1 MRTKAQTSAKV
12 IRRAIA
18 VAALAGAVACT
29 PIIRNH
35 GYMPP
40 PEDLSLIA
48 VGLDTRE
55 SVVTTLGQPTAGG
68 VFNDAGAYY
77 VASKFRHFGAFA
89 PKEVDREVLAIT
101 FDEQG
106 IVSNISRYG
115 LEDGRV
121 VVLSRRV
128 TDSNAGEVSFI
139 RQLFGSLGN
148 VNAADF
154 LGEG

>member
-18 VAALAGAVACT
+18 VAAVSGALACT

-48 VGLDTRE
+48 VGVDTRE
-55 SVVTTLGQPTAGG
+55 SVIATLGQPTAGG

-77 VASKFRHFGAFA
+77 VASKFRHFGALA
-89 PKEVDREVLAIT
+89 PKEIDREILAVI

-106 IVSNISRYG
+106 VVSNITRYG

-121 VVLSRRV
+121 IVLSRRV
-128 TDSNAGEVSFI
+128 TDSNAGDVSFI
-139 RQLFGSLGN
+139 RQLFGSLGK